1 MMKQTLL
8 GMTAALAFSTS
19 AWAQV
24 GDAEFETFHQSLLT
38 LDTHTD
44 VDINLAT
51 DLLDPSKITPA
62 QVDLVKM
69 KKGGLDAVF
78 FIAYSKQ
85 RERTEEG
92 LAQARKDALIKTFAI
107 KRMVEKNPDL
117 IEFARTADDVKR
129 INGEGKLV
137 ALLGVENGFPVG
149 DDPAWVKIFHD
160 AGARYM
166 GFTHFGHNQLADSSN
181 PNPDIGD
188 EAELHGGLSDM
199 GRAMLKEMNHW
210 GIIPDVSHAA
220 MTSTIEAAR
229 LSKAPIMASHS
240 GVRAVAN
247 VERNLSDEALLAI
260 KENGG
265 VAQMV
270 ALGAYVKKDP
280 ERAKARTAL
289 REKFNISSSSDIN
302 ALDADA
308 RADYEA
314 GLAKLDELF
323 PPANVSDFVDHIDY
337 AVKKIGID
345 HVGIA
350 SDFDGGG
357 GITGWQDASEA
368 PNITAELLSRGYS
381 AEDIQKLW
389 ADNILRIMAEAEAVA
404 AELQTV
410 AAMEAGIE

>member
-1 MMKQTLL
+1 MKKILF
-8 GMTAALAFSTS
+8 GFTAALALS
-19 AWAQV
+19 APALAQV
-24 GDAEFETFHQSLLT
+24 NDPEFETFHQSLLT

-51 DLLDPSKITPA
+51 DLLDPSKLTPS

-85 RERTEEG
+85 RERTDEG

-117 IEFARTADDVKR
+117 IEFARTADDVRR
-129 INGEGKLV
+129 INSEGKLV

-149 DDPAWVKIFHD
+149 DDPDWVKIFHD

-166 GFTHFGHNQLADSSN
+166 GFTHFGHNQLGDSSN
-181 PNPDIGD
+181 PDPELGD
-188 EAELHGGLSDM
+188 EAELHGGLSDV
-199 GRAMLKEMNHW
+199 GRTMLSEMNYW
-210 GIIPDVSHAA
+210 GIVPDVSHSA
-220 MTSTIEAAR
+220 MTTTIQAAR

-280 ERAKARTAL
+280 ERVKAIAAL
-289 REKFNISSSSDIN
+289 REKFGITDSDEVEK
-302 ALDADA
+302 LDDAKRMEYDA
-308 RADYEA
+308 RM
-314 GLAKLDELF
+314 AKLDELF
-323 PPANVSDFVDHIDY
+323 PPANVSNFVDHIDY

-357 GITGWQDASEA
+357 GIVGWQDASET
-368 PNITAELLSRGYS
+368 PNVTAELLSRGYS

-389 ADNILRIMAEAEAVA
+389 SGNTLRIMAEAEAVA

-410 AAMEAGIE
+410 AAMEGQTE